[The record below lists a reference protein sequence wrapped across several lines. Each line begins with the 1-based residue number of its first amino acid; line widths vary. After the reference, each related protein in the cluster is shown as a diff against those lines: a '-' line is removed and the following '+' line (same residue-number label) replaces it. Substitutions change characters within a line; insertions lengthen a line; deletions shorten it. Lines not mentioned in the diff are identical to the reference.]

1 MLWELQMMMR
11 TIKMPVQDSEEKKKA
26 NTTLCEHAVLSSHF
40 EHYFAIKFSRVS
52 TSQSVKDLKI
62 ELKQN

>member
-1 MLWELQMMMR
+1 MMMR

-40 EHYFAIKFSRVS
+40 EHYFAIKFS
-52 TSQSVKDLKI
+52 
-62 ELKQN
+62 